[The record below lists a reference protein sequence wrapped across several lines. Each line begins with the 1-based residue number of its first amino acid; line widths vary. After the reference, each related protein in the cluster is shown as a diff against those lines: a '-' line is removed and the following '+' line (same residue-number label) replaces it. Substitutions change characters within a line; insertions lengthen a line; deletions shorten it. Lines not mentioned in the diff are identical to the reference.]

1 MNPRR
6 QAQTSAGRRRQHV
19 PAQHE
24 WSKTVG
30 GAARQAT
37 SALDVESEAQVQAAL
52 DRAMRTTG
60 RSVLVIAHRRA
71 RHAGPA
77 AAAALR
83 TCRRWALSGA
93 RAVPRRPQSA
103 RASPLCAF
111 PPLSSPPPLPACLAG
126 SAAD

>member
-1 MNPRR
+1 M
-6 QAQTSAGRRRQHV
+6 

-71 RHAGPA
+71 CHADPA

-83 TCRRWALSGA
+83 MCRRWALLGA
-93 RAVPRRPQSA
+93 RALPRRPAPSA
-103 RASPLCAF
+103 LASPLCAF